1 MLVDFLFRC
10 PYCGH
15 DPLEGKGVRA
25 SCPECGRRFEPGKG
39 GTAIRVEGGK
49 EGPREVP
56 AGILSRKMDEHGGA
70 LGSARGEDG
79 RLRHLT
85 RVRARF
91 AHRESPVRFRGEFL
105 GLFELFGA
113 GTEGILSLEHDHL
126 TFHPR
131 PEALETGAESDGE
144 GEEIRVWPLLDL
156 RALQTSSSSVQIS
169 PRTGGV
175 ALFRFPGDSV
185 KRWEEL
191 LRGAIAEVWEEAGR
205 GKVIEFQPRI
215 RAE

>member
-15 DPLEGKGVRA
+15 DPMEGKGVRA
-25 SCPECGRRFEPGKG
+25 FCSGCGRRFEPGKG
-39 GTAIRVEGGK
+39 GTAIRVEGDG

-56 AGILSRKMDEHGGA
+56 AGILSRQMDEHGGA
-70 LGSARGEDG
+70 LSLARGEDG
-79 RLRHLT
+79 RLRHHT

-91 AHRESPVRFRGEFL
+91 ANREGPVRFRGEFL

-113 GTEGILSLEHDHL
+113 GDEGILTLEHDRL
-126 TFHPR
+126 TFQPG
-131 PEALETGAESDGE
+131 PGAPGDRRGSGGE
-144 GEEIRVWPLLDL
+144 GEGVRAWHLLEL

-169 PRTGGV
+169 PREGGV
-175 ALFRFPGDSV
+175 ILFRFPEDSV

-191 LRGAIAEVWEEAGR
+191 LRGAISEVWEEAGR

-215 RAE
+215 RAR